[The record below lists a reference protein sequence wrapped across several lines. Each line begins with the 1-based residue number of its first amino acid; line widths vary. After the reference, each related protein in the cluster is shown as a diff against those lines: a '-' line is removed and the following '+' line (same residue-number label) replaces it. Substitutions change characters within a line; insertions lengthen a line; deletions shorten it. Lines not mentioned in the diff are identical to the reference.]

1 MDKRRDKT
9 HRISPTFGW
18 PPTTLVN
25 SFSSSSPRAR
35 HCSTNPSSSM
45 IFNTSFAARAPIAQD
60 WKVYPFVKAPEP
72 DSNAEMMRAEQRTAA
87 HGA

>member
-1 MDKRRDKT
+1 
-9 HRISPTFGW
+9 
-18 PPTTLVN
+18 
-25 SFSSSSPRAR
+25 
-35 HCSTNPSSSM
+35 M